1 MENTMENKQSRTKS
15 ASKTKKLVVAAM
27 LGAISGVLMLLEFYM
42 PPAPAFISMD
52 FSDLPVILGG
62 FILGPGVGTLIIVI
76 KILLNFLLNGTITAG
91 VGELANFV
99 LSLSYMLPAVLLY
112 RKLRT
117 RGGAVVSLI
126 TGTVI
131 VSIAAVLMNTFVMFP
146 VYAKAFKMPI
156 EAIIGMG
163 TQVIPGIHDMF
174 TLMLFSILPFNL
186 LKYTIVSV
194 VTFLVY
200 KRLAKFIRNIL

>member
-1 MENTMENKQSRTKS
+1 MENTMGRKSSREKS
-15 ASKTKKLVVAAM
+15 ATKTKKLVIAAM

-62 FILGPGVGTLIIVI
+62 FILGPGVGALIIVI

-91 VGELANFV
+91 VGEVANFV

-112 RKLRT
+112 RKLRS
-117 RGGAVVSLI
+117 RGGAVVSLL
-126 TGTVI
+126 TGTF
-131 VSIAAVLMNTFVMFP
+131 IASVTAVLMNTFVMFP

-156 EAIIGMG
+156 DAIIAMG
-163 TQVIPGIHDMF
+163 TSVIPGVHDMF

-186 LKYTIVSV
+186 LKYMLVSI

>member
-76 KILLNFLLNGTITAG
+76 KILLNFLLNGTVTAG

-117 RGGAVVSLI
+117 KGGAVVSLI

>member
-76 KILLNFLLNGTITAG
+76 KILLNFLLNGTVTAG

-112 RKLRT
+112 RKVRT